1 MPRKNLNESE
11 HPSLWTTVAGASVL
25 LPARSTVNDA
35 EVTVCEQAMFA
46 MLVYFVMLMRVVMR
60 EAVARLPAEGRR
72 HHEAGNVAPLRHADD
87 TLLSFDATVVTSR
100 FGHAELLLCAQAGG
114 AHSWRAGRIDKTQEF
129 TGNFG
134 KGPAAIASELPPN

>member
-11 HPSLWTTVAGASVL
+11 HPSLWATVAGASVL

-46 MLVYFVMLMRVVMR
+46 MLVYFVMLMTVVMR

-72 HHEAGNVAPLRHADD
+72 QSKLTSRQQQQSTLPGRVFRTPRLD
-87 TLLSFDATVVTSR
+87 TLRERVTAKPSQSLQQSLLRRCLRCARGTCILLIQNRSR
-100 FGHAELLLCAQAGG
+100 FPLC
-114 AHSWRAGRIDKTQEF
+114 RCIDH
-129 TGNFG
+129 
-134 KGPAAIASELPPN
+134 